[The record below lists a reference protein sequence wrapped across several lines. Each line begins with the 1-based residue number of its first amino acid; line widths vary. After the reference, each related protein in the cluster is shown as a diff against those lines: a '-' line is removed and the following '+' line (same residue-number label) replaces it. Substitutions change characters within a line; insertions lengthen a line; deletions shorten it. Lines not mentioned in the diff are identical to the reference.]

1 MNLKKIITAI
11 DSPEINEKLKKEYKL
26 EIVGKDIQY
35 REAILDVLKKRKDVN
50 TIILYEK
57 ILGKITIEELIT
69 EIQKINS
76 NINIIFF
83 LEKNNK
89 EKILK
94 LQENNIKN
102 IYTKKE
108 IKIEYLINILN
119 NQKIENKKSRFKNKI
134 IILTKEKIKKYRNNK
149 KFKKYLNFKKRNI
162 KKYEKNKIL
171 ITGKNDLD
179 KNIII
184 INIINYL
191 RKINKRILL
200 INIDKKNKVLFSK
213 LNITNNYYKDK
224 KNKSINCEEL
234 YNIIKIKSYLNKIE
248 NKIDKNLICIS
259 NINNILKKINNKKII
274 DNFLNILFENKANK
288 FDYIIINDGFFYNKK
303 IRDKLLY
310 KVNKV
315 ILILEKNCGTKDE
328 VNKCLIEINKYLKN
342 RKDTLNIILKSEN
355 IKNIDFN
362 ILKQIYKNKI
372 KIKLYNFN
380 YLFKNYKNKKYLIN
394 KEIKNILK

>member
-35 REAILDVLKKRKDVN
+35 REAILDVLKKRKEVN

-94 LQENNIKN
+94 LHEKNIKN

-119 NQKIENKKSRFKNKI
+119 NKKIENKKSRFKNKI
-134 IILTKEKIKKYRNNK
+134 IILVKEKIKKYRNNN
-149 KFKKYLNFKKRNI
+149 KFEKYLNFKKRKI

-191 RKINKRILL
+191 RRKNKKILF
-200 INIDKKNKVLFSK
+200 INIDEENKLLFSELGIRNNYFKNK
-213 LNITNNYYKDK
+213 
-224 KNKSINCEEL
+224 
-234 YNIIKIKSYLNKIE
+234 
-248 NKIDKNLICIS
+248 
-259 NINNILKKINNKKII
+259 
-274 DNFLNILFENKANK
+274 
-288 FDYIIINDGFFYNKK
+288 
-303 IRDKLLY
+303 
-310 KVNKV
+310 
-315 ILILEKNCGTKDE
+315 
-328 VNKCLIEINKYLKN
+328 
-342 RKDTLNIILKSEN
+342 
-355 IKNIDFN
+355 
-362 ILKQIYKNKI
+362 
-372 KIKLYNFN
+372 
-380 YLFKNYKNKKYLIN
+380 
-394 KEIKNILK
+394 

>member
-94 LQENNIKN
+94 LQEKKIKN

-149 KFKKYLNFKKRNI
+149 KFKKYLNFKKRKI

-191 RKINKRILL
+191 RELNKKILL
-200 INIDKKNKVLFSK
+200 INIDEKNKILFSK

-234 YNIIKIKSYLNKIE
+234 DNIIKIKSYLNKIE
-248 NKIDKNLICIS
+248 NKIDNNLICIF

-274 DNFLNILFENKANK
+274 DNFLNILFENKEKK

-315 ILILEKNCGTKDE
+315 ILIFEKNCNTKDE

-342 RKDTLNIILKSEN
+342 RKDTLNIILKSKN

-380 YLFKNYKNKKYLIN
+380 YLFKNYKNKKYFIN
-394 KEIKNILK
+394 KKIKKILK